1 MKKTLYLFVIGFA
14 ITTFAQLSFTQN
26 KMEKLFYYVDRESSY
41 ESFKQHID
49 QITILGPV
57 AYNVDEDGIVWGS
70 VDPRVLKLAK
80 AHNVK
85 VMPLIHNPG
94 FNQEMLHALLANKQA
109 RQRTIESLLDEC
121 KSYNYD
127 GIQFDF
133 ENLNINDKDL
143 FTQFYRE
150 TAEVLHKEGL
160 QLSVAVVHRP
170 AKFPGTTKYFKW
182 LYKNWRAGYDLK
194 ALGEIG
200 DFISIMT
207 YSQHTRRTPPGPNAG
222 LPWVIKNIEYF
233 LKEVPAEKLSLGIP
247 VVSQHWRT
255 EQDDELY
262 EKNARSWSKSL
273 KHSEAMALVERF
285 DAKINWIEEQK
296 VAFTFFENSGLF
308 EYIFF
313 EDVRSFEHKLDLVK
327 KYKLRGF
334 SVWVMGHEDPAVW
347 DKL

>member
-1 MKKTLYLFVIGFA
+1 MRRIIYYLSFIGYVCLFP
-14 ITTFAQLSFTQN
+14 LSAFTQN
-26 KMEKLFYYVDRESSY
+26 NIESIFYYVDQGSCF
-41 ESFKQHID
+41 ESFKKNIGK
-49 QITILGPV
+49 ISIIAPANYT
-57 AYNVDEDGIVWGS
+57 VDEDGIVWGS

-80 AHNVK
+80 DHNVK

-94 FNQEMLHALLANKQA
+94 FDQEILHTLLANKQA

-121 KSYNYD
+121 KSYGYD

-143 FTQFYRE
+143 FTQFYQE
-150 TAEVLHKEGL
+150 TADVLHKEGYK
-160 QLSVAVVHRP
+160 LSVAVVHRP
-170 AKFPGTTKYFKW
+170 AKFPGPTKYFKW
-182 LYKNWRAGYDLK
+182 LYKNWRAGYDLN

-200 DFISIMT
+200 DFISIMS

-222 LPWVIKNIEYF
+222 MPWVIDNIEYF

-247 VVSQHWRT
+247 VTSQHWST

-262 EKNARSWSKSL
+262 LQNARSWSQSL
-273 KHSEAMALVERF
+273 KYSEAMALVERF
-285 DAKINWIEEQK
+285 DAQINWIDEQK

-313 EDVRSFEHKLDLVK
+313 EDARSFQHKFDIVK
-327 KYKLRGF
+327 KYNLRGF
-334 SVWVMGHEDPAVW
+334 SVWVIGHEDPAIW
-347 DKL
+347 EKF